1 MFFEYDNGSV
11 RFSIIE
17 ALNSLTPNASWSA
30 IGYEYDG
37 ISWNDSN
44 VLQPSKEEVLVEI
57 EKLHNEYL
65 KKEYQ
70 RLRAAEY
77 PPITD
82 YLDGIVKN
90 DQQQI
95 QAYIDA
101 CQAVKDKYPKPSL

>member
-17 ALNSLTPNASWSA
+17 ALNSLAPGASWYA
-30 IGYEYDG
+30 IGYEYEG
-37 ISWNDSN
+37 VNWNDPDI
-44 VLQPSKEEVLVEI
+44 LQPSKEEVLAEI
-57 EKLHNEYL
+57 EKLNSEYL
-65 KKEYQ
+65 KQEYQ

-77 PPITD
+77 PPMED

-90 DQQQI
+90 DQNQI